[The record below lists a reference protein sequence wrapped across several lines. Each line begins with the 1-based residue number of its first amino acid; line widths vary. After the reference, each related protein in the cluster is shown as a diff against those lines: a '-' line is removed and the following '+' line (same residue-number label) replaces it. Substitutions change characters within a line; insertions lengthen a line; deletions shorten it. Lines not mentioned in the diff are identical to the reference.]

1 MERREKTEFLLEQM
15 RLLVL
20 VAKGKDAEDQNEGKS
35 DLRKGEADWIKV
47 RVGGRKVN
55 EKFLKEAGN
64 EVLSSL
70 FKLLLPLLTLSVQ
83 DLKLKFY
90 ELMIQYALHESSYLD
105 VAKYY
110 HEIW

>member
-20 VAKGKDAEDQNEGKS
+20 VAKGKDAEDQSEGKD

-55 EKFLKEAGN
+55 EKFLKESGN
-64 EVLSSL
+64 EACIHQVS
-70 FKLLLPLLTLSVQ
+70 PLCTA
-83 DLKLKFY
+83 D
-90 ELMIQYALHESSYLD
+90 I
-105 VAKYY
+105 
-110 HEIW
+110 